1 MQRFKKAEDI
11 VNHLKQTGFVF
22 ANSEIYNGLANAWDY
37 GPLGVILKNNLKNLW
52 WKHFVNRT
60 PDVYGLDSAIINNP
74 LVWQASGHLDN
85 FSDPLIDCKNC
96 QTRYRADK
104 MINQIAQS
112 DLINEKTSNQDI
124 QNALVKFA
132 IKCENCKQQ
141 SWTDVRYFNLMFKT
155 NMGVIDD
162 NKNIVYL
169 RPETAQG
176 IFVNFKNIQ
185 RAMRLHLPFGVA
197 QIGKSFRNEITPGN
211 FIFRTREFEQ
221 MEIEY
226 FLHANDAYN
235 VFDQYENKI
244 YNWLTKECNLDED
257 KIRKH
262 EHSPEELAHYSAKT
276 IDFEYEFL
284 FGFQEL
290 YGLAYRGDY
299 DLNQHMQLS
308 KKDLTYLD
316 ENTKTKFVPHV
327 VEPSVG
333 VERLFY
339 AIATNHLL
347 IESLADDEERI
358 VFNLPYE
365 LAPYKL
371 AVLPLS
377 NKFKD
382 QAFKFYQKLLNQDIV
397 MTFDA
402 AGSIGKRYRRQD
414 AIGTIYCL
422 TVDFDS
428 FNENQ
433 EIISFTI
440 RERNSMNQ
448 KRITLEELPA
458 FLSKQG
464 HSNFNCE

>member
-1 MQRFKKAEDI
+1 MQRFIKADDL

-37 GPLGVILKNNLKNLW
+37 GPLGVLLKNNIKNLW
-52 WKHFVNRT
+52 WKYFVRQT

-85 FSDPLIDCKNC
+85 FSDPLIDCKKC

-104 MINQIAQS
+104 MINQIAQKE
-112 DLINEKTSNQDI
+112 LINEKSTNEEI
-124 QNALVKFA
+124 KKALQEYNVK
-132 IKCENCKQQ
+132 CTNCQANN
-141 SWTDVRYFNLMFKT
+141 WTDVRYFNLMFKT

-176 IFVNFKNIQ
+176 IFVNFKNVQ

-226 FLHANDAYN
+226 FLHPNQAYIT
-235 VFDQYENKI
+235 FADYEEKI
-244 YNWLTKECNLDED
+244 YNWLIQECRLSPHHL
-257 KIRKH
+257 RKH
-262 EHSPEELAHYSAKT
+262 EHNQKELAHYAKKT

-290 YGLAYRGDY
+290 YGLAYRGDF
-299 DLNQHMQLS
+299 DLNQHMNLS

-316 ENTKTKFVPHV
+316 INTKEKFIPHV
-327 VEPSVG
+327 IEPSVG

-339 AIATNHLL
+339 AIATNNLLTEQL
-347 IESLADDEERI
+347 IEGDERI
-358 VFNLPYE
+358 VFDLPYD
-365 LAPYKL
+365 LAPYKI

-377 NKFKD
+377 NKLKEPA
-382 QAFKFYQKLLNQDIV
+382 QKIYQNLLKQDLSV
-397 MTFDA
+397 TFDT

-414 AIGTIYCL
+414 AIGTVYCL
-422 TVDFDS
+422 TIDFDGVD
-428 FNENQ
+428 ENNNVV
-433 EIISFTI
+433 SFTL
-440 RERNSMNQ
+440 RERNSMQQ
-448 KRITLEELPA
+448 KRISLDELQA
-458 FLSKQG
+458 YLSKEG
-464 HSNFNCE
+464 HNNFNRD